1 MIGAISIVETGLGLA
16 LMLGLTL
23 IGLLIFALWVW
34 MLVDA
39 ITNKGLNNAE
49 RLAFV
54 LLVFFLP
61 FIGSLVYFF
70 VGRPKRKL
78 ATV

>member
-39 ITNKGLNNAE
+39 ITNNGLNNAE

-78 ATV
+78 IAA

>member
-1 MIGAISIVETGLGLA
+1 MIAETSVVGAGLGLA
-16 LMLGLTL
+16 LILGLTL
-23 IGLLIFALWVW
+23 VGLLIFALWVW

-39 ITNKGLNNAE
+39 ITNNGLNNAE

-78 ATV
+78 AAA

>member
-78 ATV
+78 TTV

>member
-39 ITNKGLNNAE
+39 ITNKGLNDAE

-78 ATV
+78 TAA

>member
-39 ITNKGLNNAE
+39 ITNQGLNNAE

-54 LLVFFLP
+54 LLVYFLP

-78 ATV
+78 TTV

>member
-1 MIGAISIVETGLGLA
+1 MIGAISIVETGLGLVV
-16 LMLGLTL
+16 MLGLVL
-23 IGLLIFALWVW
+23 IGLLILALWVW

-39 ITNKGLNNAE
+39 ITNNGLNNAE

-78 ATV
+78 AAV

>member
-1 MIGAISIVETGLGLA
+1 MVGAISIVETGFGLA

-39 ITNKGLNNAE
+39 ITNKGLNDAE

-78 ATV
+78 TAA

>member
-1 MIGAISIVETGLGLA
+1 MIAAISIVETGLGLA

-39 ITNKGLNNAE
+39 ITNQGLNNAE

-78 ATV
+78 TTV

>member
-39 ITNKGLNNAE
+39 ITNQGLNNAE

-78 ATV
+78 TTV

>member
-1 MIGAISIVETGLGLA
+1 MFAESSVIGTGLGLDV
-16 LMLGLTL
+16 MLGLTL

-39 ITNKGLNNAE
+39 ITNNGLNNAE

-61 FIGSLVYFF
+61 FIGSIVYFF

-78 ATV
+78 ASI

>member
-1 MIGAISIVETGLGLA
+1 MIAESSVIGTGIGLVV
-16 LMLGLTL
+16 MLGLVL
-23 IGLLIFALWVW
+23 IGLLVFALWVW

-39 ITNKGLNNAE
+39 ITNNGLNNAE

-78 ATV
+78 TTV

>member
-39 ITNKGLNNAE
+39 ITNNGLNNAE

-78 ATV
+78 AAA

>member
-1 MIGAISIVETGLGLA
+1 MIAETSVVGAGLGLA
-16 LMLGLTL
+16 LILGLTL
-23 IGLLIFALWVW
+23 VGLLIFALWVW

-39 ITNKGLNNAE
+39 ITNNGLNNAE

-78 ATV
+78 TTV

>member
-1 MIGAISIVETGLGLA
+1 M
-16 LMLGLTL
+16 TL

-78 ATV
+78 TAA